1 MEYRRARMRRLANGA
16 WIGAVAGAIA
26 GVLDA
31 TLACL
36 RGPALA
42 VAFVVSCGLL
52 ALFGALLGVFAAM
65 PAVALAR
72 AWAPV
77 LAERTDVRAFGLVVL
92 AALVGAAQ
100 VLVAIGRWAFGSEP
114 PLALVAV
121 LVAAVVAAGLAMAGE
136 LEVRLRSRPRAQLL
150 VLAVVLGVAM
160 LLVRGLVD
168 AGEGVDLRPFAVLA
182 VFGLAALVLPLASPP
197 PRARPIAIGLAIVVV
212 AAPAVLATRLDA
224 RFVAARHAPLSGL
237 AARTLGRV
245 LDLDADGF
253 NPLFG
258 EGDCAPW
265 DGDVHP
271 LGDEVP
277 DNGRDDD
284 CFAGDVDGASL
295 AARTPVPLSPVRP
308 EDPMHVVLVTID
320 TLRADR
326 VGAYGYRRDTTPT
339 IDRLAA
345 EGALFERAYS
355 SSPVTDR
362 SLPTMLGGLYP
373 SMYTE
378 ALDYEAHELADRR
391 VLFPERL
398 QAAGWRTVV
407 VSSTEIILRDNLD
420 QGIDDLDLRS
430 VMEKDASTVS
440 TRALEKLLAHADRE
454 PRTPL
459 FLWVHYYD
467 PHGPYEPPRTYRHW
481 DDGGRATAE
490 NRSARYDAEVA
501 YVDDEM
507 SRIVSMLKRLE
518 MWDHTL
524 FVVTSDHGEEFMDHG
539 GWYHAE
545 ELYDESVRVPLIVRL
560 PGGTPGGRRIA
571 ETVGLVDLM
580 PTLLEL
586 VDIPAPGGIEG
597 RSQAAAIRGTGPAD
611 AHPVFLE
618 QWKHKTDIVQ
628 KIGVVD
634 GRHKMI
640 LDLEN
645 QLFEL
650 YDVAEDPRERV
661 NRYADDP
668 ETASRLRGI
677 LLDYWAMVRAAKQLA
692 PEHGAF

>member
-1 MEYRRARMRRLANGA
+1 MRRLAKGA
-16 WIGAVAGAIA
+16 WIGGAAGAIA

-36 RGPALA
+36 RGPPLA
-42 VAFVVSCGLL
+42 FAFVVSIGLF
-52 ALFGALLGVFAAM
+52 ALFGAIGGALATM
-65 PAVALAR
+65 PALALAR
-72 AWAPV
+72 AWAPAI
-77 LAERTDVRAFGLVVL
+77 AERTDVRALGLVGLV
-92 AALVGAAQ
+92 ALVGAAQ
-100 VLVAIGRWAFGSEP
+100 VFVALGRWAFESEP
-114 PLALVAV
+114 PLLLVAV
-121 LVAAVVAAGLAMAGE
+121 LVAASIAAGPAIAGE
-136 LEVRLRSRPRAQLL
+136 LEARLAGKPRAQLL
-150 VLAVVLGVAM
+150 VLAVVLGIAM

-182 VFGLAALVLPLASPP
+182 TFGLAALALVAVPVAHARFVALALV
-197 PRARPIAIGLAIVVV
+197 AFVV

-245 LDLDADGF
+245 VDLDGDGF

-258 EGDCAPW
+258 EGDCAAF

-271 LGDEVP
+271 FGDELAG
-277 DNGRDDD
+277 NGRDDD
-284 CFAGDVDGASL
+284 CFAGDVDPDEL
-295 AARTPVPLSPVRP
+295 AARTPVPLSAARP
-308 EDPMHVVLVTID
+308 ADAPHVVLVTID

-326 VGAYGYRRDTTPT
+326 VGAYGYPRDTTPT
-339 IDRLAA
+339 IDRLAS

-378 ALDYEAHELADRR
+378 AIDYEAHELADRR

-398 QAAGWRTVV
+398 QAAGWRTVI
-407 VSSTEIILRDNLD
+407 VSSTEILLRDNLD

-430 VMEKDASTVS
+430 VMEKDATIVT
-440 TRALEKLLAHADRE
+440 TRALEKLLAHEHDATRV
-454 PRTPL
+454 PL

-467 PHGPYEPPRTYRHW
+467 PHGPYEPPRTYRRW
-481 DDGGRATAE
+481 DDGGRASAE

-507 SRIVSMLKRLE
+507 SRIVGMLKRLG
-518 MWDHTL
+518 MWDRTV

-545 ELYDESVRVPLIVRL
+545 ELYDESVRVPLVVRM
-560 PGGTPGGRRIA
+560 PGLHAHRIA
-571 ETVGLVDLM
+571 APVGLVDLG

-586 VDIPAPGGIEG
+586 VGVTPSGPEIEG
-597 RSQAAAIRGTGPAD
+597 RSQAAAVLGTGD
-611 AHPVFLE
+611 VVAHPIVLE
-618 QWKHKTDIVQ
+618 QWKHKTDEVQ
-628 KIGVVD
+628 KIAIVQG
-634 GRHKMI
+634 GAKLI
-640 LDLEN
+640 LDLPN
-645 QLFEL
+645 QLWEL
-650 YDVAEDPRERV
+650 YDLAGDPQETV
-661 NRYADDP
+661 NRWDDDP
-668 ETASRLRGI
+668 TTAAALREP
-677 LLDYWAMVRAAKQLA
+677 LLEYWQRVRAARALA
-692 PEHGAF
+692 SPNGSF